1 MATEYL
7 DINLSF
13 DIGENWCE
21 AKISYDY
28 EPGEDDS
35 WDEPGWAAEATNVII
50 EFRNVAPKGKPE
62 FPWAANPFL
71 EQLVDTEDLRKWLV
85 EAYEGA
91 AESYASD
98 RGDHLYEMAAERAY
112 MQAAE

>member
-13 DIGENWCE
+13 DADDNWCE

-35 WDEPGWAAEATNVII
+35 WDEPGWATEATNVVI
-50 EFRNVAPKGKPE
+50 EFRHPAPKGKPE
-62 FPWAANPFL
+62 FAWAANPFL
-71 EQLVDTEDLRKWLV
+71 AELVDTPALRDWLV
-85 EAYEGA
+85 KSYEGA
-91 AESYASD
+91 AESYAYD
-98 RGDHLYEMAAERAY
+98 RAAE
-112 MQAAE
+112 